1 MKKLIA
7 TAAGLMLVGAMA
19 STAAASVSVSGDAR
33 ARLYFQDNFDLNDD
47 VDDKDQKINSRV
59 RIVFNGEEEKSKAFA
74 KARIKIGDGTFD
86 GGRDTGGVEVQTD
99 YAYMGMPLGPVT
111 VSAGRQVA
119 NFGHKFWGW
128 DGRVDRL
135 KAVWSQEGTTVSA
148 FYDKWVEFIPSQA
161 TVIIPGLNSNT
172 GLAENVNIVTS
183 GVDARAEASDED
195 VNRYGATVKHAF
207 GDWSV
212 QGIAIYRDNEV
223 QDSDAGEGW
232 TASFAFSGKVAS
244 TSLVG
249 ELSYKEA
256 GYTNSVDDQWG
267 GFIAAVMSMGQATV
281 ILPLAYTADGY
292 ITDNDFKPTYLYGTV
307 DPMGILDFGQGGD
320 TWAFA
325 PSVDYKLSDQLT
337 LHGAIAYADID
348 ELATLVEFDA
358 GVQYNLS
365 DKTWTKVRFAYGIPD
380 GANDL
385 EADDFSAGMIEL
397 GTVF

>member
-19 STAAASVSVSGDAR
+19 STAVASVKVSGDAR

-135 KAVWSQEGTTVSA
+135 KAVWSQDGTTVAA
-148 FYDKWVEFIPSQA
+148 FYDKWVEFIPQ
-161 TVIIPGLNSNT
+161 TVTITVPGLNTET
-172 GLAENVNIVTS
+172 GFAENVNIQTS
-183 GVDARAEASDED
+183 GVNAAAEASDED
-195 VNRYGATVKHAF
+195 VNRYGAVLKQAF
-207 GDWSV
+207 GDWSI
-212 QGIAIYRDNEV
+212 QAIAIFRDNEV
-223 QDSDAGEGW
+223 EGSDVGEGW
-232 TASFAFSGKVAS
+232 TGSFAFSGKVAS

-256 GYTNSVDDQWG
+256 DYAASADDQWG

-281 ILPLAYTADGY
+281 VLPFAYTADGFVS
-292 ITDNDFKPTYLYGTV
+292 DNDFKPTYLYGTV
-307 DPMGILDFGQGGD
+307 DPMGILNFGQGGD
-320 TWAFA
+320 TWALA

-337 LHGAIAYADID
+337 LHGGIAYADIED
-348 ELATLVEFDA
+348 LASLWEIDA
-358 GVQYNLS
+358 GMQYNLS

-380 GANDL
+380 ADGDA